1 MFIVVFWMIM
11 GFVGLAIAIV
21 GAFLGGTF
29 GIMFTM
35 FGCVIEIMPI
45 LQVSSAI
52 KEKRLIPFFMKLKDF
67 EQISLFVNNRFQ
79 VFPFIFNNKHEGIL
93 QKKNIGMIDDKGT
106 PLTWGKLPCSISM
119 QGSGLTID
127 LKMGHY
133 MALLKNEDGIDD
145 YEEAIRR
152 YLGPMKYKEFFNRFR
167 KNPKPDIVAIRKELQ
182 YLINEREPND
192 FLEKGVIGETI
203 DFKNFCSFMV
213 YAYHPQSSQNAMDAE
228 KIQVKREAMAYAT
241 TDKVGSLGKTVVWIL
256 IGLMIFF
263 VVMNATGGLKFLG
276 L

>member
-1 MFIVVFWMIM
+1 MFVVVFWMIM
-11 GFVGLAIAIV
+11 AFIGMAIAIV
-21 GAFLGGTF
+21 GVFLGGL
-29 GIMFTM
+29 MSYMLVM
-35 FGCVIEIMPI
+35 FGCVLEVMPV
-45 LQVSSAI
+45 LQVSAAI

-79 VFPFIFNNKHEGIL
+79 IFPFIFNNKHEGIL

-119 QGSGLTID
+119 QGSGLTIE
-127 LKMGHY
+127 LKMAQY
-133 MALLKNEDGIDD
+133 MALLKNEDGIED

-152 YLGPMKYKEFFNRFR
+152 YLGPMKYKEFFNMYR
-167 KNPKPDIVAIRKELQ
+167 KNPKPDIVAIKKELQ

-192 FLEKGVIGETI
+192 YLEKGVIGETV
-203 DFKNFCSFMV
+203 DFKNFCNYMV